1 MKPVLV
7 ISDELNKVLREIVTC
22 LSNGN
27 VFVGKQK
34 GNVAK
39 TLSFSMNEKAV
50 YSVKDIKSTTQ
61 GK

>member
-1 MKPVLV
+1 MKLLG
-7 ISDELNKVLREIVTC
+7 ISDALNKVLREILTC
-22 LSNGN
+22 LRICD

-39 TLSFSMNEKAV
+39 TLSFSMNEKEV
-50 YSVKDIKSTTQ
+50 FSVKDIKSTTQ